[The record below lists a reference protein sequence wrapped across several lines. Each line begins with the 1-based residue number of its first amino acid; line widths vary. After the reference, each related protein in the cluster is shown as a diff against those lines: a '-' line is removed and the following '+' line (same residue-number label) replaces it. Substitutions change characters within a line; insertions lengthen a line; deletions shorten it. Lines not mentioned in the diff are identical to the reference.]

1 MGMEAAVQAF
11 ASSQIETKKA
21 QVAEAQAELQK
32 AENDLRMR
40 GDSKPKRYVWG
51 CCPESRDPGAQPRSV
66 WVWSALTLRFS
77 LATVV
82 IFENFIPCIQK

>member
-1 MGMEAAVQAF
+1 MGMEAVVQAF

-51 CCPESRDPGAQPRSV
+51 C
-66 WVWSALTLRFS
+66 
-77 LATVV
+77 
-82 IFENFIPCIQK
+82 